1 MRYMILVKSTPAFEA
16 EGATPGG
23 FQPDPTVFA
32 EMAAFHEEL
41 AHAGVLLDASGLKP
55 SRAGWRVR
63 VGQRRQAEVASRIR

>member
-41 AHAGVLLDASGLKP
+41 AHAGWRRRNRSGRNRP
-55 SRAGWRVR
+55 GRVVEFAR
-63 VGQRRQAEVASRIR
+63 FRTS